1 MAVDFTN
8 IGPTCQKI
16 EDMIAYAR
24 PIIGR
29 WPVFYRYTLGED
41 IYRQMILLLRLATKA
56 RLRHYNKTTLQELDT
71 EKEILK
77 TLIRLANGTEYGDKD
92 GGRRKLLSDHS
103 YGVWSEKM
111 VEIGRLIGGWI
122 ASVTKE
128 KDSKND

>member
-1 MAVDFTN
+1 M
-8 IGPTCQKI
+8 
-16 EDMIAYAR
+16 
-24 PIIGR
+24 
-29 WPVFYRYTLGED
+29 
-41 IYRQMILLLRLATKA
+41 
-56 RLRHYNKTTLQELDT
+56 QELDT

-77 TLIRLANGTEYGDKD
+77 TLIRLANGTEYGDKN

-122 ASVTKE
+122 TSVTKE